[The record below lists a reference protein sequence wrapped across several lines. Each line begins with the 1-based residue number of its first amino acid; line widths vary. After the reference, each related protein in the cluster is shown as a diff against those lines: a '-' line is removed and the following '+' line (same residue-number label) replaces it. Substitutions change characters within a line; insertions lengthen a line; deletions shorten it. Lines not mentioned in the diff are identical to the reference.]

1 MADPVPATAPIV
13 AAPVVPGEPS
23 SSPWGAFLS
32 SPTFRRI
39 LYALVGVLLPIV
51 NARFGWNIPTEQ
63 VIGAM
68 TVLLGLITSSTI
80 NQAHARSVE
89 AGAAAGAAAGAG
101 AVGAP

>member
-1 MADPVPATAPIV
+1 MPDAPVAVPP
-13 AAPVVPGEPS
+13 APVVAAEPPS
-23 SSPWGAFLS
+23 SPVGAFLS

-51 NARFGWNIPTEQ
+51 NQRFGWNIPTEQ

-80 NQAHARSVE
+80 NQAHARAVE
-89 AGAAAGAAAGAG
+89 AGAAAAVSPAA
-101 AVGAP
+101 VVNAP